1 MTVSEPSNIVTI
13 VVGETSNQDIV
24 TSPSI
29 ALNASPNPFK
39 TNTQIQMKSSANS
52 DIKLSVFN
60 LKGQMLQSW
69 TIKADAAGLAT
80 QNLDAS
86 TMDSGVYFYRMESAG
101 KTVTGKL
108 IRVK

>member
-1 MTVSEPSNIVTI
+1 
-13 VVGETSNQDIV
+13 
-24 TSPSI
+24 
-29 ALNASPNPFK
+29 
-39 TNTQIQMKSSANS
+39 
-52 DIKLSVFN
+52 
-60 LKGQMLQSW
+60 MLQSW